1 MAGKAKPIA
10 VEIDLSE
17 PCAKWRAALPGIDKL
32 CQDAASAALA
42 VCGKAIAGVKAELS
56 LVLADDAALR
66 ELNRD
71 FRGQDKPTN
80 VLSFPSDEK
89 PKPGAPMVLLGDVV
103 LAYETVAR
111 EAHAQGKSLAE
122 HAAHMVVHGVL
133 HLLGFDHE
141 RNEVDA
147 QRMEALETQVLAKL
161 GIPNPYRIRTNTR
174 AKTRD

>member
-1 MAGKAKPIA
+1 
-10 VEIDLSE
+10 
-17 PCAKWRAALPGIDKL
+17 
-32 CQDAASAALA
+32 
-42 VCGKAIAGVKAELS
+42 
-56 LVLADDAALR
+56 LR